1 MYNFEKYKDKRE
13 KVLGI
18 KSRGMGF
25 YTIVLI
31 TCLVII
37 SGLSLATVPQVF
49 SYITTRNLEDAIFK
63 MDKGSTW
70 SDEVIRQTLAIEG
83 VKNALRDRHNTRL
96 VVTYDRQKIQ
106 LSTIN
111 SVFARQNLN
120 ATLLNQMNHRQ
131 RKKLLK
137 KEEEKR

>member
-83 VKNALRDRHNTRL
+83 VKNALRDRHRTRL

-106 LSTIN
+106 LSTIK
-111 SVFARQNLN
+111 SVFTRQNLN

>member
-106 LSTIN
+106 LSTIK
-111 SVFARQNLN
+111 SVFTRQNLN

>member
-1 MYNFEKYKDKRE
+1 MYNFEKYKDKRK

-106 LSTIN
+106 LSTIK
-111 SVFARQNLN
+111 SVFTRQNLN
-120 ATLLNQMNHRQ
+120 ATLLNRMNHRQ

>member
-83 VKNALRDRHNTRL
+83 VKNALRDRHRTRL